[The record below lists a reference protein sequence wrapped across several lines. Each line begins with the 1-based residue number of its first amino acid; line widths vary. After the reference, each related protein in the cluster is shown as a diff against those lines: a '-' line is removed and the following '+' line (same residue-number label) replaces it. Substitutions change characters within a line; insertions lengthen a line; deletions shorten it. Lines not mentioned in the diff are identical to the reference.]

1 MDTMSR
7 VKMWIGSITD
17 IGLMLLGLAIVAALL
32 VGSNMPFFGGVIGNM
47 VAMVDQ
53 LGKAGL
59 TGLIAV
65 AIILWLFSKRST
77 A

>member
-1 MDTMSR
+1 MTRLKS
-7 VKMWIGSITD
+7 WIGGLTEL
-17 IGLMLLGLAIVAALL
+17 GLMLVALAIVAAVL
-32 VGSNMPFFGGVIGNM
+32 VGSNMPFFGGVVSNM

-65 AIILWLFSKRST
+65 GIILWLFSKRSM